1 MHARERDRDGEADA
15 EGSSRSLMARVRLLV
30 AGNLQC
36 GEGDVPQPWDP
47 RRPPA
52 RCVFQFNGQ
61 DGSNE
66 SFPLEYILRLMASW
80 AQTDCDPYVRVQNTG
95 VSVLFQGY
103 FSRPPGAPLAA
114 ITAEQNNATLASTQS
129 TGLSLS
135 ALEKIK
141 ARGGIDPRPFRAMMS
156 VSCFVRM
163 PRVQLSFRFMGPGDS
178 HRTGRLLDRAVRER
192 LGERDARRRDG
203 RGCEHEHVHEREYA
217 RGLALGPAALGG
229 AAAAAAG
236 GAGSLARCAGALL
249 AARRRGLAALAA
261 LVGGVFGTLAILRLV
276 WAPS

>member
-1 MHARERDRDGEADA
+1 MHDRDHDRERDGEG
-15 EGSSRSLMARVRLLV
+15 EGASRNLMARIRLLV

-47 RRPPA
+47 RRPPT
-52 RCVFQFNGQ
+52 RCVFQFTGQ

-66 SFPLEYILRLMASW
+66 AFPLEYILRLMASW
-80 AQTDCDPYVRVQNTG
+80 ARTDCDPYVRVQNTG

-141 ARGGIDPRPFRAMMS
+141 ARGGVDPRPFRAMMS

-163 PRVQLSFRFMGPGDS
+163 PRVQLSFRFLGPGDS

-192 LGERDARRRDG
+192 LSERDARPRRASA
-203 RGCEHEHVHEREYA
+203 CA
-217 RGLALGPAALGG
+217 RGGPGPDGGG
-229 AAAAAAG
+229 AAGAARPLA
-236 GAGSLARCAGALL
+236 GAGACARRAGELL

-261 LVGGVFGTLAILRLV
+261 LVGGVCGALAILRLL

>member
-1 MHARERDRDGEADA
+1 MHGRERDCDGEGEG
-15 EGSSRSLMARVRLLV
+15 EGSSRSLMARIRLLV

-192 LGERDARRRDG
+192 LSERDVRSRRASACGHGER
-203 RGCEHEHVHEREYA
+203 ELE
-217 RGLALGPAALGG
+217 P
-229 AAAAAAG
+229 AG
-236 GAGSLARCAGALL
+236 GAKGAAGNVAHYAGALL
-249 AARRRGLAALAA
+249 TARRQKMAALAT
-261 LVGGVFGTLAILRLV
+261 LVGGVCGILAILRLF

>member
-1 MHARERDRDGEADA
+1 MREHRDEDGAAREDA
-15 EGSSRSLMARVRLLV
+15 ASSRSLMARIRLLV

-52 RCVFQFNGQ
+52 RCVFQFHGQ
-61 DGSNE
+61 DGGNE
-66 SFPLEYILRLMASW
+66 AFPLEYVLRLMASW

-103 FSRPPGAPLAA
+103 FSRPPGAPIAA

-135 ALEKIK
+135 ALERIK

-163 PRVQLSFRFMGPGDS
+163 PRVQLSFRFLGPGDS
-178 HRTGRLLDRAVRER
+178 HRTGRLLDRAVREQ
-192 LGERDARRRDG
+192 LGER
-203 RGCEHEHVHEREYA
+203 EREERA
-217 RGLALGPAALGG
+217 R
-229 AAAAAAG
+229 AAAAAAAAAPAPPAAGPRPG
-236 GAGSLARCAGALL
+236 GAGAALFAARAGEFFG
-249 AARRRGLAALAA
+249 ARRRGLAAV
-261 LVGGVFGTLAILRLV
+261 VGVACVALAIARLLG
-276 WAPS
+276 ALS

>member
-1 MHARERDRDGEADA
+1 MRPSDGDCEDA
-15 EGSSRSLMARVRLLV
+15 SRHLMSRVRLLI

-36 GEGDVPQPWDP
+36 GEGDVPHPWDP

-61 DGSNE
+61 DGCSE

-80 AQTDCDPYVRVQNTG
+80 AETACDPYVKIQNTG

-103 FSRPPGAPLAA
+103 FSRPPGAPLAD

-141 ARGGIDPRPFRAMMS
+141 GRGGIDPRPFHAMMS

-178 HRTGRLLDRAVRER
+178 YRTSRLLDRVVREQLSGR
-192 LGERDARRRDG
+192 GARARRSAT
-203 RGCEHEHVHEREYA
+203 RGW
-217 RGLALGPAALGG
+217 GPAAEPAPAREAC
-229 AAAAAAG
+229 AAAAPSAYVRR
-236 GAGSLARCAGALL
+236 ARELL
-249 AARRRGLAALAA
+249 ATRGCWLVVCGVSVACAALAIA
-261 LVGGVFGTLAILRLV
+261 RLLG
-276 WAPS
+276 APF